1 MLLGRVCCA
10 GAEELLL
17 FNGSGIMRRV
27 YLLGSLLAV
36 LLWGAAVLVS
46 PAGADDKKDDPKKEK
61 KDSDKKT
68 DGIKIKDLQTKKVGA
83 LQGKLKGV
91 DESSFTLQIRI
102 PGAGQ
107 KEVEFIIAE
116 DVKVRS
122 TPEPEFD
129 SKGKLKPFKP
139 DPNDPDRKLGG
150 VKASKDDLRDG
161 QGVVVTYGKAKN
173 NKIVAT
179 LVLILP
185 ENK

>member
-1 MLLGRVCCA
+1 
-10 GAEELLL
+10 
-17 FNGSGIMRRV
+17 MRRV

-36 LLWGAAVLVS
+36 CLWGSAILVS
-46 PAGADDKKDDPKKEK
+46 PAGADDKKDDAKKEK

-68 DGIKIKDLQTKKVGA
+68 DGIKIKDLQTKKAGA
-83 LQGKLKGV
+83 IQGKLKGV
-91 DESSFTLQIRI
+91 DENSFTLLVQIPR
-102 PGAGQ
+102 AGQ
-107 KEVEFIIAE
+107 KEIEILIAE

-129 SKGKLKPFKP
+129 SKGRLKPYKP

-161 QGVVVTYGKAKN
+161 QNVVVTYGTSKAK
-173 NKIVAT
+173 KPVAT
-179 LVLILP
+179 LVVILP